1 MSEFT
6 HQIWEAINYGST
18 GSGSTTLVL
27 FTHRKRYFHCRM
39 SYLICKVFVFV
50 FAVWLYCRVLG
61 PVFTYGSLDFEDKY
75 RIEMIK
81 MKMKMFQNR
90 MRILWWECRLAW
102 WPGFPQPGV
111 KSGIIGVHL
120 FSELYTAHLKVWL
133 FHKYAFVLRHYC
145 FLYILWDLINY

>member
-1 MSEFT
+1 MDNLKKYVVKWFSRKSLTVSIIKYWTFFLNSLHIFEVRSGFKSLNLR
-6 HQIWEAINYGST
+6 IRIYVAINYGST

-27 FTHRKRYFHCRM
+27 FTHRKRYFHYRM

-81 MKMKMFQNR
+81 MEMKMFQKR
-90 MRILWWECRLAW
+90 MRIL
-102 WPGFPQPGV
+102 
-111 KSGIIGVHL
+111 
-120 FSELYTAHLKVWL
+120 
-133 FHKYAFVLRHYC
+133 
-145 FLYILWDLINY
+145 